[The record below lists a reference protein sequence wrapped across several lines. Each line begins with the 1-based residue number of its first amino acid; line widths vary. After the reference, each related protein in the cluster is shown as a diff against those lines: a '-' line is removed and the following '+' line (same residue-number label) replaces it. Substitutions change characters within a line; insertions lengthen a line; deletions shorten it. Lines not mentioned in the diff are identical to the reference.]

1 MEPSIT
7 KGHQLLCIKPRS
19 VLLKWVKSS
28 IEGQEHDDVSSIVER
43 VNLSHLVDDATVIV
57 KNFNKPS
64 EIKPFIQQFYRP
76 IFKAEMSRMCEKS
89 DQWPVVDTFQKFNHH
104 FSVEMHSQLI
114 HLFTRQ

>member
-1 MEPSIT
+1 M
-7 KGHQLLCIKPRS
+7 
-19 VLLKWVKSS
+19 LLKWVKSS